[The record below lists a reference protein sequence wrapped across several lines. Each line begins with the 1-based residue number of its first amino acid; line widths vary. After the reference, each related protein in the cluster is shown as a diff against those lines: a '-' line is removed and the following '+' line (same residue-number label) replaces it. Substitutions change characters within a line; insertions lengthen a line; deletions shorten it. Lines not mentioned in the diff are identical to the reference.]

1 VAITVDIP
9 GRQRLEL
16 DYLLLDQN
24 GTLSKRGELL
34 PGVKERLGTLGA
46 QLSVHILSGD
56 SFGTLGQIA
65 DELGGV
71 DARTVQTGAEK
82 KAFADQLGGDR
93 CASIGN
99 GFNDVEMFKA
109 CAVSIA
115 VIGPEGASH
124 AAIAAQILCSSIT
137 DALDLLIDPRMLA
150 ATLKA

>member
-1 VAITVDIP
+1 MAITVDIP

-34 PGVKERLGTLGA
+34 PGVKERLASLA
-46 QLSVHILSGD
+46 SELSIHILSGD
-56 SFGTLGQIA
+56 SFGTLDQIA
-65 DELGGV
+65 EQLGGV
-71 DARTVQTGAEK
+71 DARKVETGAEK
-82 KAFADQLGGDR
+82 KAFAEQLGGYR
-93 CASIGN
+93 CAAIGN
-99 GFNDVEMFKA
+99 GYNDVEMFKA
-109 CAVSIA
+109 CALSIA

-137 DALDLLIDPRMLA
+137 DALDLLIDTRMLA

>member
-1 VAITVDIP
+1 MAITLDIP
-9 GRQRLEL
+9 GRHRLEL

-34 PGVKERLGTLGA
+34 PGVKERLDTLA
-46 QLSVHILSGD
+46 DQLSIHILSGD
-56 SFGTLGQIA
+56 SFGTLDQIA
-65 DELGGV
+65 EELGGV
-71 DARTVQTGAEK
+71 DARKVQTGAEK
-82 KAFADQLGGDR
+82 KAFVDQLGGYR

-109 CAVSIA
+109 CAMSIA

-124 AAIAAQILCSSIT
+124 AAIAAQILCTSIT
-137 DALDLLIDPRMLA
+137 DALDLLIDPRMLV